1 MIDID
6 NAIKQSKDMKNI
18 SNGGSACFDFGDV
31 VLVKYTCPTKYFKPG
46 EHTREKSE
54 EIMEAIN
61 RKANEGVNTP
71 RHLSIRRI
79 VEGEDDVCY
88 VLQDKCPGYNCAS
101 LYKYGVSFDE
111 MCESLKKIL
120 DIPLGHYKK
129 LIIDGCKLFEMGYEA
144 KNKNLFYD
152 ENSGFWYIDFLEN
165 NTEYT
170 FDSTNIKKVFEAL
183 NYRIPKPI
191 QFASRMEYNAPLTE
205 EQSKKQ
211 RTLENAIKA
220 KTLLGIKSALPNFE
234 KYEKFFLLDEE
245 EDYKKYLMQ
254 EGIVKKD
261 LINFNQEDYEVFSE
275 LYEIVIEGL
284 LDKVINKGADF
295 WSIECNDIRNDSAI
309 FHLQTFFARSVFND
323 IKRDEYEDDYDYRK
337 AIEGKYETV
346 VLNDLVTRLK
356 NQSQNESVTNFISEA
371 SKKLNPSSSS
381 KK

>member
-31 VLVKYTCPTKYFKPG
+31 VLVKYTCPTKFFKPG

-61 RKANEGVNTP
+61 NKANEGVNTP

-88 VLQDKCPGYNCAS
+88 VLQDKCPGENCAS
-101 LYKYGVSFDE
+101 KNKYGVSFEE
-111 MCESLKKIL
+111 MCESLTNMLKI
-120 DIPLGHYKK
+120 PFEHYQK
-129 LIIDGCKLFEMGYEA
+129 LIVDGCKLFEMGYEA

-152 ENSGFWYIDFLEN
+152 EKSGFWYIDFLQNEKD
-165 NTEYT
+165 YQ
-170 FDSTNIKKVFEAL
+170 FDSSNIKKVFQAL
-183 NYRIPKPI
+183 KYRIPKPI
-191 QFASRMEYNAPLTE
+191 QIASSVEYDTVLTD
-205 EQSKKQ
+205 EQVKKSNNLKYAIQ
-211 RTLENAIKA
+211 AKTFLAIKS
-220 KTLLGIKSALPNFE
+220 TIPNFE
-234 KYEKFFLLDEE
+234 KYEKFFLIDEE

-254 EGIVKKD
+254 EGIVNKD
-261 LINFNQEDYEVFSE
+261 LINIEPEDYEVFNE
-275 LYEIVIEGL
+275 LYEVVIEGL
-284 LDKVINKGADF
+284 IDKIVNKKASF
-295 WSIECNDIRNDSAI
+295 WEIECNDIRNESEL
-309 FHLQTFFARSVFND
+309 FNLKTFFQKSCLND

-337 AIEGKYETV
+337 AIEEKYETV

-356 NQSQNESVTNFISEA
+356 NQPQNESVTNFISEA